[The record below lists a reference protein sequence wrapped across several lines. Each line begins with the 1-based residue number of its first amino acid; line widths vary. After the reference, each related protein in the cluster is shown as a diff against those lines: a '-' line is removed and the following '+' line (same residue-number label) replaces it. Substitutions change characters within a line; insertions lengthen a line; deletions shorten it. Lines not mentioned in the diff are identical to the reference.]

1 MTIYRRTPMQYIFS
15 QEADITQLQSDI
27 TTLSAHPEVE
37 SIIVYICDE
46 NKFNDSL
53 SELETCVKRS
63 TVPLIG
69 GIFPEIVY
77 EQYNYQT
84 GYLLVGI
91 NMMLTT
97 YVVPRLSDETAN
109 YEDLLEHTIT
119 EDTEFHTMMV
129 FVDGLAG
136 RINSLV
142 QGLYATFGSEVNYIG
157 GGAGS
162 LSFVQHYCLCTE
174 HGVYKDSAVI
184 ATLTEKLPTAVGH
197 GWESFSPNHQITLAE
212 KNIVKEID
220 YKNALEVYEN
230 IINVPETITTDNFF
244 TIAQSFPLG
253 IKRIDGEY
261 IVRDPISITPEGW
274 LVCVGEVASGEFVD
288 ILNGNKENLITSSQ
302 NISSSLADKLTTPP
316 QAMMVFDCI
325 SRALFMH
332 EHFSDELKAM
342 TSGFT
347 DAPTMF
353 GCLVLGEISNSG
365 AGYLEFYNKTSVIA
379 AL

>member
-1 MTIYRRTPMQYIFS
+1 MQYVFS
-15 QEADITQLQSDI
+15 QEADITDLQSDI
-27 TTLSAHPEVE
+27 TTLSAHPEVQ
-37 SIIVYICDE
+37 SIIVYICDN

-53 SELETCVKRS
+53 TELESCVTSS
-63 TVPLIG
+63 TVPMIG
-69 GIFPEIVY
+69 GIFPEIIY
-77 EQYNYQT
+77 QQHNYQT
-84 GYLLVGI
+84 GYLLVGL

-97 YVVPRLSDETAN
+97 YVVPGLSDEN
-109 YEDLLEHTIT
+109 IDYETQLEQTIS
-119 EDTEFHTMMV
+119 EDAQFDTMMV

-142 QGLYATFGSEVNYIG
+142 QGLYAIFGSEVNYIG

-162 LSFVQHYCLCTE
+162 LSFVQNYCLCTE
-174 HGVYKDSAVI
+174 QGVYKDSAVI
-184 ATLTEKLPTAVGH
+184 ATLTERLPTAVGH

-220 YKNALEVYEN
+220 YKNALEVYES
-230 IINVPETITTDNFF
+230 IINVKEAITADNFF

-261 IVRDPISITPEGW
+261 IVRDPISITSEGW

-288 ILNGNKENLITSSQ
+288 ILTGNNANLINSSK
-302 NISSSLADKLTTPP
+302 NISASLAGKLESTP
-316 QAMMVFDCI
+316 QAMMLYDCI

-332 EHFSDELKAM
+332 EHFSDELTAM

-347 DAPTMF
+347 HIPTMF